1 MSTGK
6 DTGRKWYLSNDGTVG
21 KGGSPVDV
29 WEESL
34 QADTDRRD
42 DLGLGVSLA
51 HPGPKHGEGQGRE
64 SGKALVLGLRR
75 LRSH

>member
-1 MSTGK
+1 M
-6 DTGRKWYLSNDGTVG
+6 
-21 KGGSPVDV
+21 DV

>member
-1 MSTGK
+1 MVLEQRRDGGE
-6 DTGRKWYLSNDGTVG
+6 GRKPCGCLGG
-21 KGGSPVDV
+21 KHYR
-29 WEESL
+29 
-34 QADTDRRD
+34 QIDRRD

-75 LRSH
+75 LRSHWGSGRKKHSI